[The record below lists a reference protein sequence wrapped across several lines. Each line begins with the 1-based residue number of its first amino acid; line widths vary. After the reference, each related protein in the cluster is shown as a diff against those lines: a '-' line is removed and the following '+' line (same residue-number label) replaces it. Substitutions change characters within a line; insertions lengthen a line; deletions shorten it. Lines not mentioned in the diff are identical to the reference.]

1 MKGQSMDRIQIRL
14 QWQDKITTLAKELGR
29 LLMSE
34 EIFNKTVEIM
44 FRNKKLLS
52 PPIFLNWL
60 TANYVDTVGA
70 GIRRLADRYSR
81 KKYDTLSL
89 LLLLNEVKDNHTVIT
104 RSEWVAEY
112 PDFIPRE
119 GKNSPNEEFSKFA
132 DKKSEYI
139 DVNLLE
145 SDIQKI
151 KTKTEPVMYYADKWI
166 AHLDLNRD
174 RKQAPY
180 IKKFGDVLAFLAPT
194 VCKYHLLLAGSDLSG
209 TCKPIFNVNWKSPL
223 KYSWIKDK

>member
-1 MKGQSMDRIQIRL
+1 
-14 QWQDKITTLAKELGR
+14 
-29 LLMSE
+29 
-34 EIFNKTVEIM
+34 M

-112 PDFIPRE
+112 PDFIPR
-119 GKNSPNEEFSKFA
+119 GGPNEEFNKFA
-132 DKKSEYI
+132 DKDSEYI

-145 SDIQKI
+145 RDIQMI
-151 KTKTEPVMYYADKWI
+151 KTITETVMNYADKWI
-166 AHLDLNRD
+166 AHFDLERD
-174 RKQAPY
+174 ARQAPK
-180 IKKFGDVLAFLAPT
+180 IMDFANVLTSLDPI

-209 TCKPIFNVNWKSPL
+209 SCKPIFNKNWKSVL
-223 KYSWIKDK
+223 KHAWIKSD